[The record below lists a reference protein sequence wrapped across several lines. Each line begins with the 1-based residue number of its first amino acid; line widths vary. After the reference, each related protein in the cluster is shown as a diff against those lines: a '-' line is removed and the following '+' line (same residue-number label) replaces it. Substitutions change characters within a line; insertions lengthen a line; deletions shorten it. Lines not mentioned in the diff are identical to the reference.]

1 MSVCQVLE
9 ELQLTDEQREKIMD
23 AVREEKDEIYRDNE
37 EDKLRERIR
46 NLEAQVKMLTKK
58 ELGLGTGEE
67 SLSDEEV
74 DGIILTACR

>member
-1 MSVCQVLE
+1 MKVWEILE
-9 ELQLTDEQREKIMD
+9 ELKLPEEQCDRIMS
-23 AVREEKDEIYRDNE
+23 AVREEKDEIYRNNE

-58 ELGLGTGEE
+58 ELGIGTGDEA
-67 SLSDEEV
+67 LTDEEV